1 MYAVKGLHMKRK
13 LIILLSS
20 ILAGS
25 LLVGGAFAAYAV
37 TDNAD
42 PFGFVATPGTYE
54 EEGINYVTL
63 EFGSTSALA
72 NIENVEAG
80 KDYRAGIVSLKSTMN
95 YTGDFTVR
103 LVDRTTRTA
112 AEEANKKLINYVTV
126 GVYEGNVTPVS
137 PATLPSS
144 DLLRGSV
151 GYGVED
157 HATSNTFALPGTA
170 AGKEYSVFLS
180 VSSDVGIYFSQ
191 MANDKVYVEV
201 DWAPKAGDESTSYPV
216 YFERPNAWGTLNPK
230 AYVYAWKEDPH
241 KENAVFPGVEMS
253 HLRDGIYTAQ
263 IPNNLVNLVFN
274 AGDNND
280 EHKTGDIS
288 LTGYNPSTAPY
299 LSYNST
305 SSKWEWG
312 ALPEEQVLESSY
324 SVKIG
329 SGEYVAMS
337 NKTDTDKTDGRLA
350 EWQKQTNTVAIGN
363 KLTFKAGEVE
373 IGSTYLSYEGNITSE
388 GKIKISGSVD
398 IFLKIYNGT
407 GEDTGHLFYS
417 VYVSYPTNAVTF
429 INSSGWS
436 DLHFYA
442 WEGDGGEGHQNAVY
456 PGIALDTY
464 VGVNEY
470 EQAKYAIDWTGYE
483 KIIIS
488 SGSEGAIKTV
498 NIDVASFAG
507 KTAVYLTG
515 EYDSEAG
522 GYQVGFVNAA

>member
-1 MYAVKGLHMKRK
+1 MKRK
-13 LIILLSS
+13 SIILLSS

-63 EFGSTSALA
+63 EFGSTSALS

-80 KDYRAGIVSLKSTMN
+80 HDYKAGIVSLKSSMN

-112 AEEANKKLINYVTV
+112 AEETNKKLINYVTV
-126 GVYEGNVTPVS
+126 GVYEGNVTPEA
-137 PATLPSS
+137 PATLP
-144 DLLRGSV
+144 DAGLLRGSV
-151 GYGVED
+151 GYGVAE
-157 HATSNTFALPGTA
+157 HATTNTFPLPGTA
-170 AGKEYSVFLS
+170 AGKEYTVFLS

-201 DWAPKAGDESTSYPV
+201 DWNPKSGDESTSYPV

-230 AYVYAWKEDPH
+230 AYVYAWVDTPSH
-241 KENAVFPGVEMS
+241 KENAVFPGVEMT
-253 HLRDGIYTAQ
+253 HVRDGIYSAQ
-263 IPNNLVNLVFN
+263 IPNNLTSLVFN

-280 EHKTGDIS
+280 EHKTTDIS
-288 LTGYNPSTAPY
+288 KTGYDPANASY
-299 LSYNST
+299 LSWNST
-305 SSKWEWG
+305 SSKWEWSK
-312 ALPEEQVLESSY
+312 LPEEQVLESNY

-329 SGEYVAMS
+329 SAEYADMS

-350 EWQKQTNTVAIGN
+350 EWQKLEATVAI
-363 KLTFKAGEVE
+363 KDQLVFKAGEVE
-373 IGSTYLSYEGNITSE
+373 IGSTYLSYEGNVTND
-388 GKIKISGSVD
+388 GKIKISGSNVS

-442 WEGDGGEGHQNAVY
+442 WEGDGGEGHQNAGY

-464 VGVNEY
+464 VGVNEFD
-470 EQAKYAIDWTGYE
+470 QAKYAIDWTGYE

-488 SGSEGAIKTV
+488 SGSEGTTKTV
-498 NIDVASFAG
+498 NIDVASFVG

-515 EYDSEAG
+515 EYDSVAG

>member
-1 MYAVKGLHMKRK
+1 MKRK
-13 LIILLSS
+13 SIILLSS

-63 EFGSTSALA
+63 EFGSTSALS

-80 KDYRAGIVSLKSTMN
+80 HDYKAGIVSLKSSMN

-112 AEEANKKLINYVTV
+112 AEETNKKLINYVTV
-126 GVYEGNVTPVS
+126 GVYEGNVTPEA
-137 PATLPSS
+137 PATLP
-144 DLLRGSV
+144 DAGLLRGSV
-151 GYGVED
+151 GYGVAE
-157 HATSNTFALPGTA
+157 HATTNTFALPGTA
-170 AGKEYSVFLS
+170 AGKEYTVFLS

-216 YFERPNAWGTLNPK
+216 YFERPNDWGTLNPK

-241 KENAVFPGVEMS
+241 KENAVFPGLEMS
-253 HLRDGIYTAQ
+253 HLREGIYTAQ
-263 IPNNLVNLVFN
+263 IPNNLVNLVFS

-288 LTGYNPSTAPY
+288 LTGYNPSTASY
-299 LSYNST
+299 LSWNST
-305 SSKWEWG
+305 QEKWVWG
-312 ALPEEQVLESSY
+312 ELPEEQVLESSY

-329 SGEYVAMS
+329 DAEYAAMT

-350 EWQKQTNTVAIGN
+350 EWQKVDANVTIGEQ
-363 KLTFKAGEVE
+363 LLFKAGEVV
-373 IGSTYLSYEGNITSE
+373 IGDTYLSYDGNVTSD
-388 GKIKISGSVD
+388 GHVKISGQAS

-407 GEDTGHLFYS
+407 GEGTGHLYYS
-417 VYVSYPTNAVTF
+417 VYVAYPTDAFTF
-429 INSSGWS
+429 INSSGWT

-442 WEGDGGEGHQNAVY
+442 WKGETKNAEW
-456 PGIALDTY
+456 PGVAIDSY
-464 VGVNEY
+464 VGQNEFF
-470 EQAKYAIDWTGYE
+470 QDKFAIDWAEYDHFV
-483 KIIIS
+483 IN
-488 SGSEGAIKTV
+488 GSNGTVKTV
-498 NIDVASFAG
+498 DIDVSGLGG
-507 KTAVYLTG
+507 KVAVYLTG
-515 EYDSEAG
+515 ETESETG
-522 GYQVGFVNAA
+522 KYLVGFVNAPTPPSGD